1 MFSVGMLTWLSNDQ
15 GLMLM
20 LSNNWLLGVALV
32 SVVVFCETGL
42 VVLPFLP
49 GDSLLF
55 ATGAFLGI
63 SGISP
68 ALAIAMIT
76 IAAIAGDGVNFM
88 IGRSRF
94 GQKLLTREWIKP
106 RHLAKTR
113 DYFDRYGGPTVTMGR
128 FVPIVRTVA
137 PFMAGL
143 SGMNSRR
150 FAIYNIMGAVVWC
163 SVLVLAGVWLGKVAW
178 VKDHLAWVS
187 IGIVLMSIL
196 PALGHLIAKP
206 KPIEI

>member
-1 MFSVGMLTWLSNDQ
+1 MFSVGLLAWLSNDQ
-15 GLMLM
+15 GLMM
-20 LSNNWLLGVALV
+20 TLSHNWLLGIAVV
-32 SVVVFCETGL
+32 SAIIFCETGL

-55 ATGAFLGI
+55 ATGAFLGV

-68 ALAIAMIT
+68 VVAILLISL
-76 IAAIAGDGVNFM
+76 AAITGDSINFM

-94 GQKLLTREWIKP
+94 GQLLLTRGWVKKH
-106 RHLAKTR
+106 HLAKTR
-113 DYFDRYGGPTVTMGR
+113 DFFDRYGGPTVTVGR

-143 SGMNSRR
+143 SGMDSRR
-150 FAIYNIMGAVVWC
+150 FATYNVVGAVVWC
-163 SVLVLAGVWLGKVAW
+163 TVLILAGVWLGKVPW
-178 VKDHLAWVS
+178 VKDHLSWVS
-187 IGIVLMSIL
+187 IGIVLVSIL
-196 PALGHLIAKP
+196 PVLGHLIAKP

>member
-1 MFSVGMLTWLSNDQ
+1 MFSVGMLTWLSSDQ

-32 SVVVFCETGL
+32 SAVIFCETGL

-55 ATGAFLGI
+55 ATGAFLGV

-68 ALAIAMIT
+68 ASAIAMIT
-76 IAAIAGDGVNFM
+76 IAAIAGDGLNFM

-94 GQKLLTREWIKP
+94 GQILLTRGWIKP
-106 RHLAKTR
+106 HHLAKTR
-113 DYFDRYGGPTVTMGR
+113 DYFDRYGGPTVTVGR

-143 SGMNSRR
+143 SGMNARR
-150 FAIYNIMGAVVWC
+150 FAIYNIMGAIVWC
-163 SVLVLAGVWLGKVAW
+163 SVLILAGVWLGKVPW
-178 VKDHLAWVS
+178 VKDHLSWVS

-196 PALGHLIAKP
+196 PVLGHMLAKP
-206 KPIEI
+206 RPIEI

>member
-1 MFSVGMLTWLSNDQ
+1 MFSVGMLTWLSSDQ

-32 SVVVFCETGL
+32 SAIIFCETGL

-55 ATGAFLGI
+55 ATGAFLGV

-68 ALAIAMIT
+68 AVAIVMISF
-76 IAAIAGDGVNFM
+76 AAIAGDGVNFA
-88 IGRSRF
+88 IGCSRF
-94 GQKLLTREWIKP
+94 GQLLLTRGWIRP
-106 RHLAKTR
+106 HHLAKTR
-113 DYFDRYGGPTVTMGR
+113 DYFDRYGGPTVTVGR

-143 SGMNSRR
+143 SGMDSSR
-150 FAIYNIMGAVVWC
+150 FMIYNILGAVVWC
-163 SVLVLAGVWLGKVAW
+163 TLLILAGVWLGKVPW
-178 VKDHLAWVS
+178 VKDHLSWVS
-187 IGIVLMSIL
+187 IGIVLISIL
-196 PALGHLIAKP
+196 PVLGHLIAKP